1 MMANRQSTVGVFLVA
16 LVLLTKVGAWGGS
29 GFFGALIPAGVLFTL
44 AGVAGA
50 DVLVP
55 GVDSGSLFFLGLA
68 ATFGYVYR
76 LPNGQRW
83 AHRRAR
89 PGDFEQQL

>member
-1 MMANRQSTVGVFLVA
+1 MLVSEVVGMMANRQSTVGVFLVALGA

-44 AGVAGA
+44 VGVAGA

-55 GVDSGSLFFLGLA
+55 GFDSGPLFFLGLA
-68 ATFGYVYR
+68 ATFGYIYH
-76 LPNGQRW
+76 LPNGQR
-83 AHRRAR
+83 
-89 PGDFEQQL
+89 